1 MKSVFEAAYAAWSAL
16 APLRSHRS
24 RNLRFCYGDQWSD
37 WTEDASG
44 NRVREDRLIRQSGK
58 QPLTNNLIRQ
68 LIKSVVGRFR
78 TRCAEEGAY
87 SSAQLRDLAN
97 DNSLAEL
104 DGRLMEEFLASGC
117 AVQRVWHGERGGHKA
132 VWVENV
138 NIDDFF
144 VNKFRDPRGW
154 DIELVGMLH
163 DMSLPQLLDTFA
175 RDNVRREAA
184 LTRAFQSCAGELL
197 PLAADSAGSSFG
209 CSARPGHC
217 RVAEVWTLDAR
228 RAAGRSTR
236 RTFRW
241 RCRWFLPD
249 GTLLDEYDSPF
260 SHGGHPFAVKFY
272 PLTDGQV
279 HSFVEDV
286 IDQQKAINRLIVQI
300 DHIMANSA
308 KGVLLFP
315 IDQKPSDMDWADI
328 CRRWNQP
335 DGLIPI
341 TGQGATLPHQVVS
354 AGQSDGAY
362 RLLELQMKLFED
374 VSGVSETLLGK
385 GLSAARGS
393 ELYESQLRNAAI
405 ALADIFDSFTS
416 FLTAR
421 NAMALTTIPEKS

>member
-1 MKSVFEAAYAAWSAL
+1 MKTAFEAAYAAWCGAAS
-16 APLRSHRS
+16 LRSRRS

-37 WTEDASG
+37 WTEDAAG
-44 NRVREDRLIRQSGK
+44 NRVREDRLIRQGGK

-78 TRCAEEGAY
+78 TRCSDDGIY
-87 SSAQLRDLAN
+87 SAAGIAGLAR

-117 AVQRVWHGERGGHKA
+117 AVQRVWHGDRGGRKG

-138 NIDDFF
+138 NVDDFF
-144 VNKFRDPRGW
+144 VNEFRDPRGW

-163 DMSLPQLLDTFA
+163 DMSLPRLLDRFA
-175 RDNVRREAA
+175 HDNVRREAA
-184 LTRAFQSCAGELL
+184 LTKAFQSCAGSDL
-197 PLAADSAGSSFG
+197 PFAVNAAGGSFG
-209 CSARPGHC
+209 CSAKAGHC

-228 RAAGRSTR
+228 RGPGRSTK

-241 RCRWFLPD
+241 RCRWYLPD
-249 GTLLDEYDSPF
+249 GTLLDEYDSPYP
-260 SHGGHPFAVKFY
+260 HGGHPFAVKFY
-272 PLTDGQV
+272 PLTDGRV

-315 IDQKPSDMDWADI
+315 IDQKPTDMDWADI
-328 CRRWNQP
+328 TRRWAQP

-374 VSGVSETLLGK
+374 VSGVSEALLGK

-405 ALADIFDSFTS
+405 ALADIFDSFTA
-416 FLTAR
+416 FLSAR
-421 NAMALTTIPEKS
+421 NALALSTSPSAK

>member
-1 MKSVFEAAYAAWSAL
+1 MKSVFEAAYAAWNAGAS
-16 APLRSHRS
+16 LRSRRS

-78 TRCAEEGAY
+78 TRCAEDGTY
-87 SSAQLRDLAN
+87 SAPEIAALARS
-97 DNSLAEL
+97 NSLAEL

-117 AVQRVWHGERGGHKA
+117 AVQRVWHGERGGTDG

-138 NIDDFF
+138 CIDDFF
-144 VNKFRDPRGW
+144 VNHFRDPRGW

-163 DMSLPQLLDTFA
+163 DMSLPRLLDTFA
-175 RDNVRREAA
+175 RDNIRREAA
-184 LTRAFQSCAGELL
+184 LTRAFQSCAGTM
-197 PLAADSAGSSFG
+197 PPIASAPDGGTFW
-209 CSARPGHC
+209 CSAKGGHC

-228 RAAGRSTR
+228 RAPGRSTR

-260 SHGGHPFAVKFY
+260 PHGSHPFAVKFY
-272 PLTDGQV
+272 PLTDGRV

-315 IDQKPSDMDWADI
+315 IDQKPTDMDWTDI
-328 CRRWNQP
+328 CRRWSQP

-341 TGQGATLPHQVVS
+341 TGQGGTLPQQVVA

-374 VSGVSETLLGK
+374 VSGVSEALLGK

-405 ALADIFDSFTS
+405 ALADIFDSFTAFITS
-416 FLTAR
+416 R
-421 NAMALTTIPEKS
+421 NAIALSTADF